1 MEYFHTFYCE
11 DLGVDLE
18 CELEVEDEDLDV
30 GLQASMTLIS
40 ACIKSEQ
47 GLDIFP
53 VLSLGVVD
61 EIEASALKEAR
72 EARTTGHDYF

>member
-47 GLDIFP
+47 DWTY
-53 VLSLGVVD
+53 SQ
-61 EIEASALKEAR
+61 S
-72 EARTTGHDYF
+72 